1 MTSRSIAKLVEALR
15 INITELQLRILVTL
29 RNVANGCD
37 GAEGVDRLLET
48 NALDVMEELMIEG
61 EVHVCSMV
69 LFCSVSLLLARAL
82 SLSPLSLLLLLVSH
96 AHNVLYIIYTA
107 SHTQGSVQEIAGS
120 FLNGLS
126 QRESDVKKAKKA
138 AAAAK
143 KAALKLGPVI
153 EDLPDDP
160 AEDTLNPHRTP

>member
-1 MTSRSIAKLVEALR
+1 MFVRWFSF
-15 INITELQLRILVTL
+15 
-29 RNVANGCD
+29 
-37 GAEGVDRLLET
+37 
-48 NALDVMEELMIEG
+48 
-61 EVHVCSMV
+61 V
-69 LFCSVSLLLARAL
+69 LFLSFSLAL
-82 SLSPLSLLLLLVSH
+82 SLSLLFSLLLLLVSH